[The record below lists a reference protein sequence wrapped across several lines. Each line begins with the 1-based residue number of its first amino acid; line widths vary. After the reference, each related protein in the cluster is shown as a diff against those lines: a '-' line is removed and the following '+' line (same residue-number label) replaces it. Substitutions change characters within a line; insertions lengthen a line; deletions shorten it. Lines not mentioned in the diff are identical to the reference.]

1 MSTDADETPT
11 FEEQVEKVYQ
21 QYRHRQLAS
30 KLEDVAGIM
39 EETMLQRLLAEK
51 FLETDLEINDDAKEA
66 VAKAR
71 SLLENGDFEA
81 LGDRIDNLEST
92 VEDQER
98 RINNEIQEARVAM
111 RKRVN
116 GMRRLNERVERVSE
130 HKVQAVHELLKDWD
144 WKGQVYRKEAGD
156 FETLEE
162 RAADYGEDMRRFFE
176 ECRKDLFGQYE
187 GTELEPVIDGLSSEK
202 RLSFDKLS
210 DKQIDQLRE
219 SDLAEHVELSLS

>member
-1 MSTDADETPT
+1 MSTDANETPT
-11 FEEQVEKVYQ
+11 FEEQVEEIYQ

-30 KLEDVAGIM
+30 KLEDVAEMM
-39 EETMLQRLLAEK
+39 EETILQRLLAEK
-51 FLETDLEINDDAKEA
+51 FLETDLEIDDDAKEA

-71 SLLENGDFEA
+71 NLLENGDLET
-81 LGDRIDNLEST
+81 LGDRINDLEST

-98 RINNEIQEARVAM
+98 RMSNEIQEARVAM

-130 HKVQAVHELLKDWD
+130 HKIQAVHELLNDWD
-144 WKGQVYRKEAGD
+144 WKGQVYRNEADD
-156 FETLEE
+156 FESLEE

-176 ECRKDLFGQYE
+176 ECRQDLFGQYE

-210 DKQIDQLRE
+210 DKQVDQLRE
-219 SDLAEHVELSLS
+219 SDLSEHVELSLS